1 MWYRVFKYWVLGC
14 WGCTWFDFY
23 FIESID
29 FGVGLYSCEGERMN
43 DGRIFFSESGGCSEE
58 VAESVLQSAFGLSM
72 RAIWQ
77 HMTVEISD
85 CHVDYPYKVKL
96 FFSLMSWLMLGG
108 HLSWQVRV
116 VFSMAPFKISCT
128 FCGRLGLTLQEK
140 TILMVL
146 GFGFLQMRQQAW
158 FGLDKMEAS
167 FGRSLRH
174 CQGKEL
180 YE

>member
-14 WGCTWFDFY
+14 WGCTWFDFS

-29 FGVGLYSCEGERMN
+29 FGVGLYSCGGERMN

-108 HLSWQVRV
+108 HLKLASE
-116 VFSMAPFKISCT
+116 SCFLDGSVQDQLHILRKAWPDT
-128 FCGRLGLTLQEK
+128 LGEDDLD
-140 TILMVL
+140 
-146 GFGFLQMRQQAW
+146 GFGIWFLTDAPAGVVWIGQDGSEFW
-158 FGLDKMEAS
+158 T
-167 FGRSLRH
+167 
-174 CQGKEL
+174 
-180 YE
+180 

>member
-1 MWYRVFKYWVLGC
+1 
-14 WGCTWFDFY
+14 
-23 FIESID
+23 
-29 FGVGLYSCEGERMN
+29 MN

-108 HLSWQVRV
+108 HLKLASESFFLDGSVQDQ
-116 VFSMAPFKISCT
+116 
-128 FCGRLGLTLQEK
+128 LH
-140 TILMVL
+140 ILREAWPDTPGEDDL
-146 GFGFLQMRQQAW
+146 DGFGIWFLTDAPAGVVWIGQDGSEFWA
-158 FGLDKMEAS
+158 
-167 FGRSLRH
+167 
-174 CQGKEL
+174 
-180 YE
+180 